1 MSKEP
6 AAQLLQHLPIA
17 IIFPVVLS
25 VILFF
30 MTIFLLVLPTLESAL
45 MAQRR
50 GLIHELTETAWSTIH
65 QYYQKQLDGELTKKA
80 AQEQAI
86 AHVRQL
92 RYGLNAKDYFWINDM
107 APRMIMHPYRPDLE
121 GKDISHY
128 ADPGGKRL
136 FVEFVKVVRKS
147 GGGYVDY
154 QWQWMDEPNRIV
166 PKISFVKAF
175 APWEWVVGTG
185 VYIVDIQNEIS
196 AITRKLTL
204 ICIGIMALVFLLSVV
219 IVWQGVK
226 VEKERSRAEQRTR
239 LQQEQ
244 LYQAG
249 KMATIGTL
257 AAGVAHEINN
267 PVTAI
272 LLNAPI
278 LRELWQHLVP
288 MDPDSPEVGQAVS
301 DGTADFSGLYARI
314 PHLLNHIED
323 GAKRIKNIVNE
334 LKDFARISPPEMTH
348 DVFINS
354 VVEKAVTLVASLIKA
369 STDHFSVQ
377 LAPDLP
383 RLRGNTQKVEQ
394 VIVNLLVNACQA
406 LPDKS
411 REIRASTGMDAEKR
425 LITVVVA
432 DTGIGIPEEVLA
444 RIKDPFFTTKQS
456 RGNTGLGLAISD
468 RIMKD
473 HGGDLHIRAI
483 PNEGTMAVLSFP
495 IGDENSS
502 KGDK

>member
-1 MSKEP
+1 MPKE
-6 AAQLLQHLPIA
+6 ATGNLIQNLPIA

-25 VILFF
+25 VVLFF
-30 MTIFLLVLPTLESAL
+30 MTIFLLVLPAMESAL

-50 GLIHELTETAWSTIH
+50 GLIHELTETAWSTIN
-65 QYYQKQLDGELTKKA
+65 QYYQKQLLGELTQMA

-92 RYGLNAKDYFWINDM
+92 RYGLDSKDYFWMNDM
-107 APRMIMHPYRPDLE
+107 TPRMIMHPYRPDLE
-121 GKDISHY
+121 GKDISHFS
-128 ADPGGKRL
+128 DPSGKRL

-154 QWQWMDEPNRIV
+154 QWQWMDEPGRIV
-166 PKISFVKAF
+166 PKISYVKGF
-175 APWEWVVGTG
+175 SPWEWVVGTG
-185 VYIVDIQNEIS
+185 VYIVDIQSEIS
-196 AITRKLTL
+196 VITRKLTW
-204 ICIGIMALVFLLSVV
+204 ICIGIMALVFLLSAV

-226 VEKERSRAEQRTR
+226 VEKERSRAEERAR

-272 LLNAPI
+272 LLNAPV
-278 LRELWQHLVP
+278 LRELWQHSVP
-288 MDPDSPEVGQAVS
+288 EAPNSPEADS
-301 DGTADFSGLYARI
+301 DYSALYARI
-314 PHLLNHIED
+314 PQLLDHIED

-334 LKDFARISPPEMTH
+334 LKDFARLSPPEMNH
-348 DVFINS
+348 DVLINAA
-354 VVEKAVTLVASLIKA
+354 VEKAVSLVVNLIKN
-369 STDHFSVQ
+369 STGHFSVQ

-383 RLRGNTQKVEQ
+383 RFRGNTQKVEQ

-406 LPDKS
+406 LADKS
-411 REIRASTGMDAEKR
+411 QKISVSTGMDAENR
-425 LITVVVA
+425 HVVVVVS
-432 DTGIGIPEEVLA
+432 DTGVGIPAEVLE
-444 RIKDPFFTTKQS
+444 RIKDPFFTTKQRS
-456 RGNTGLGLAISD
+456 GNTGLGLAISD

-473 HGGDLHIRAI
+473 HGGVLEIQTI
-483 PNEGTMAVLSFP
+483 PREGTMAFLLFP
-495 IGDENSS
+495 ITGENSG
-502 KGDK
+502 KGKL